1 MDNAAAID
9 FDAALTLDASPAPA
23 PAVTPATDPRAEED
37 DPGRCP
43 KRWMGK
49 RCVLRVGH
57 IGICRWD

>member
-9 FDAALTLDASPAPA
+9 VGAVMTLDAA
-23 PAVTPATDPRAEED
+23 PAVTPATDARAEED